1 VYPLEC
7 KELELPDKPPD
18 ELLVRFR
25 LRIIEEPLVL
35 SLPMESLAGEVGSS
49 SNPLQDLTLLLH
61 EDEAAARA
69 AAAAAASWSE
79 SSKMRTRAE

>member
-1 VYPLEC
+1 MYPLEC
-7 KELELPDKPPD
+7 KELELPLRPPE

-35 SLPMESLAGEVGSS
+35 SLPMDNLAGEVGSS
-49 SNPLQDLTLLLH
+49 SNPLHDLTLLLQ
-61 EDEAAARA
+61 DDDAAASA

-79 SSKMRTRAE
+79 SSKMSTRAE